1 MRDASFYA
9 SSLLDLDKVDTVA
22 ERRASWRQSMA
33 ALARATSEEGPG
45 PLEGLHP
52 KALISGVRAALEG
65 GLVDDLDWLAPA
77 AAGAALYE
85 LASALPLGPEQ
96 RELGRRVLAR
106 LLAADAETFVA
117 IARRMAL
124 AGGRGLG
131 SPAMRAR
138 IALVTELPIGMGVQ
152 DGSLALALA
161 SRRELAREWI
171 GVPSTG
177 SLPARRLA
185 ARLIERAGREA
196 ALRAANGD
204 KHSLRVF
211 GGDSVAGAWQRLLA
225 DRESL
230 VWRHVAVARG
240 MLAPFSPAL
249 TKGIE
254 QGFAPSLTPT
264 EWRRAAASL
273 AAMVAV
279 APDRALEVAQNA
291 LSHGLLDRDPG
302 AAAAFIWGL
311 PRAVEMEP
319 EAAQQL
325 LERVLDRASPD
336 IGEAVLDLR
345 AELGESVMA
354 ERASARAIELLSGHA
369 KGANDDGA
377 AALALEVLRD
387 LGSTSRDDDSIR
399 TQIATALREF
409 AAGGA
414 KQAYASA
421 RRALSTARAS
431 VDALEAVSRE
441 EEDAE
446 TGAGSIARRT
456 GLAVLRD
463 LDLSLLEHDLLAQLL
478 SLGEPVRNTEEML
491 DGLRDRLGDWILAR
505 EGTPLV
511 GKVGAVVVPPHPTVP
526 LRRLRAL
533 LHLADGDIGDEGTDP
548 ARAARLRKRCVRIA
562 DALLERLER
571 GPLSPVRRTIVAA
584 LARALDALIRLGAID
599 AIDALLIVSAQMAD
613 PAEIRTLAEAS
624 MDPDFVHV
632 LERYK
637 SFAKATAAD
646 PQDALPAYDTLARE
660 FALDDSSRSEAL
672 RTVLVRL
679 GGALAGIASAASL
692 RALASSASGE
702 LEVISTLETA
712 LVSLSQL
719 AIGARGRLDPD
730 RTYASPPGVGRPL
743 TVAIARV
750 LSGTDATL
758 AEGVVASSLEAL
770 LAGVPRCVGI
780 LTSAIL
786 LRMAALPTEGS
797 VSDAPLSR
805 VAEVLPAWLTPRRTI
820 GGFYVLRSLNAGAAG
835 SVFVATRLDERND
848 EGADRYALKV
858 PEYSATVAR
867 SLSEADFMKMF
878 RQEAAALLALPTHAN
893 LARFVLFDDASKP
906 KPILVMELVEG
917 TPFDRLVE
925 ARGLETARVLEI
937 LDGVLCGLTAMHDVG
952 VGHLDVKPSNVVL
965 RKAGQPVLV
974 DFGLA
979 GRHIRPGCA
988 TGPYGAPEVWGA
1000 LDGQGESPPAKA
1012 DVYAFACVAFEALTG
1027 RLLFD
1032 APSEMA
1038 QIAMHLSHDGF
1049 PEPLK
1054 ELAERGK
1061 KGSGSPVSELAA
1073 LLSKALRHDPRD
1085 RPTAATVRKALAR
1098 LAPALSKGPWPIDA
1112 S

>member
-1 MRDASFYA
+1 VRDASFYA
-9 SSLLDLDKVDTVA
+9 SSLLDLDKVDTAA

-52 KALISGVRAALEG
+52 KALLSGVRAALEG

-85 LASALPLGPEQ
+85 LASALPVGHEQ

-106 LLAADAETFVA
+106 LLSADAETFVA

-124 AGGRGLG
+124 AGRGLG

-138 IALVTELPIGMGVQ
+138 VALVAELPISTGVQ

-161 SRRELAREWI
+161 SRRDSAREWI

-185 ARLIERAGREA
+185 ARLIERAAREA
-196 ALRAANGD
+196 ALRAAHGD
-204 KHSLRVF
+204 DHSLRVF
-211 GGDSVAGAWQRLLA
+211 AGDGIAAAWQRLLA

-240 MLAPFSPAL
+240 LLAPWSPPLA
-249 TKGIE
+249 KAIE
-254 QGFAPSLTPT
+254 QALSPSLTPT

-279 APDRALEVAQNA
+279 APARALEAAQAA
-291 LSHGLLDRDPG
+291 LSQGLLDRDPG

-311 PRAVEMEP
+311 PRAAEMEP
-319 EAAQQL
+319 DAAEQL
-325 LERVLDRASPD
+325 LERVLERAAPD

-354 ERASARAIELLSGHA
+354 ERATTRAVALLSA
-369 KGANDDGA
+369 SSKGGKDDGA
-377 AALALEVLRD
+377 AALTLEVVRD
-387 LGSTSRDDDSIR
+387 LGNTLRDDDSIR
-399 TQIATALREF
+399 TQIAKALHEF
-409 AAGGA
+409 ASGGA

-421 RRALSTARAS
+421 RQALTVARAS
-431 VDALEAVSRE
+431 VDTLEAVSRE
-441 EEDAE
+441 EDAAE
-446 TGAGSIARRT
+446 SGAGSIARRT
-456 GLAVLRD
+456 TVAVLRD
-463 LDLSLLEHDLLAQLL
+463 LDLSLLEHDVLAHLL
-478 SLGEPVRNTEEML
+478 SLGDASRNIEETL

-505 EGTPLV
+505 EGAPLV
-511 GKVGAVVVPPHPTVP
+511 GEPGTVVVPQHPTVA

-533 LHLADGDIGDEGTDP
+533 LHLADGDLGDEGIDP
-548 ARAARLRKRCVRIA
+548 ARAARLRRRCVRIA
-562 DALLERLER
+562 HVLLDRFER

-584 LARALDALIRLGAID
+584 LARALDALIRLEAID
-599 AIDALLIVSAQMAD
+599 AIDALLIVGAHMAD
-613 PAEIRTLAEAS
+613 PVEIRTLAEAS
-624 MDPDFVHV
+624 MDPDLVHV
-632 LERYK
+632 LERYAA
-637 SFAKATAAD
+637 FAQAAAD
-646 PQDALPAYDTLARE
+646 DAPQAMPAYDALVRE

-672 RTVLVRL
+672 RAVLVRL
-679 GGALAGIASAASL
+679 GAALAAIASAASL
-692 RALASSASGE
+692 RALGSGAGGE
-702 LEVISTLETA
+702 PEVISTLETA
-712 LVSLSQL
+712 LASLAQL
-719 AIGARGRLDPD
+719 AGGARGRLDPD
-730 RTYASPPGVGRPL
+730 RTYAGPPGASRPL
-743 TVAIARV
+743 TVAVARV
-750 LSGTDATL
+750 LSGTDEKL
-758 AEGVVASSLEAL
+758 AKAAVVAALESL
-770 LAGVPRCVGI
+770 LAGVPSSIGK
-780 LTSAIL
+780 LASAVV
-786 LRMAALPTEGS
+786 LRMVALPREGR
-797 VSDAPLSR
+797 VSDAPVSR

-835 SVFVATRLDERND
+835 SVFVATRLDEKND
-848 EGADRYALKV
+848 EGAERYALKV

-867 SLSEADFMKMF
+867 SLSEAEFMKMF
-878 RQEAAALLALPTHAN
+878 RQEAAALLALPAHPN

-937 LDGVLCGLTAMHDVG
+937 LDGVLCGLVAMHEVG

-965 RKAGQPVLV
+965 RRGGQPVLV

-979 GRHIRPGCA
+979 GRRIRPGCA

-1000 LDGQGESPPAKA
+1000 LEGREEWPPAKA

-1027 RLLFD
+1027 RLLFE

-1038 QIAMHLSHDGF
+1038 QIAMHLAHDGF
-1049 PEPLK
+1049 PAPLK
-1054 ELAERGK
+1054 ALAAHPK
-1061 KGSGSPVSELAA
+1061 LSGSALSGLVELLFAA
-1073 LLSKALRHDPRD
+1073 LRRDPGE
-1085 RPTAATVRKALAR
+1085 RPTAAAVRKELTR
-1098 LAPALSKGPWPIDA
+1098 LAPALSKRPWPIDA
-1112 S
+1112 A